1 MIQTLILFYLAFL
14 VNTQFNFGT
23 LKVIFV
29 GFVFIHYFL
38 IKRQSGIGRYSLIL
52 LSIYLIGTLG
62 SLIYMAF
69 YPAAY
74 ADMTNILL
82 RGRAFV
88 IEIFFAIALYLFL
101 KDKSIDYVLK
111 LLLIGVVANAV
122 VGSAQFLLEPFSRI
136 KMLFPE
142 PSAAGYYYL
151 FVFFI
156 LVEKFRQGWP
166 MVGSRYF
173 MVLGLAIGSK
183 AQYALLLAVGILHY
197 LSPRRLAIFL
207 SILITFTY
215 LFRSEIVSI
224 PAVKYNLHVAEIY
237 WDQGLSGLNSSNRVW
252 NTYSTRIGAIEGSLR
267 CIAEN
272 PLGIG
277 FGSFNSW
284 FQVHMKNSGLDN
296 PEINAVL
303 WGRAY
308 ASSKSNLLELFV
320 ATGVF
325 GMALYAYIGSHFF
338 RYRRVHSY
346 LFKSFVALTLASF
359 FIELSPMFTYITV
372 LWILLEKERQNA
384 IREHHG

>member
-1 MIQTLILFYLAFL
+1 MIETSILLYLSFL

-29 GFVFIHYFL
+29 GFVFLQYFL
-38 IKRQSGIGRYSLIL
+38 IQRQNTVGRYTLIL
-52 LSIYLIGTLG
+52 LFIYLVGTVS

-69 YPAAY
+69 DPHAY
-74 ADMTNILL
+74 ADMTNVLL

-88 IEIFFAIALYLFL
+88 IEIFFAIAMYLFL
-101 KDKSIDYVLK
+101 RDKSIEYVLQI
-111 LLLIGVVANAV
+111 LLIGVVANALI
-122 VGSAQFLLEPFSRI
+122 GTAQFILEPFERI

-156 LVEKFRQGWP
+156 LYEKFRHGWP

-183 AQYALLLAVGILHY
+183 AQYALLLAVAVLHY
-197 LSPRRLAIFL
+197 LSPRRLAVFL
-207 SILITFTY
+207 SILITVIY
-215 LFRSEIVSI
+215 LFRTEITSI
-224 PAVKYNLHVAEIY
+224 PAVKYNLHVAEVY
-237 WDQGLSGLNSSNRVW
+237 WNQGLAGLNSSNRVW

-296 PEINAVL
+296 PETNAVL

-325 GMALYAYIGSHFF
+325 GMALYAYIGSYFF
-338 RYRRVHSY
+338 RYRREHAY
-346 LFKSFVALTLASF
+346 LFKSFIVLTLASL
-359 FIELSPMFTYITV
+359 FIELSPMFTYLTV
-372 LWILLEKERQNA
+372 LWVLLEKERLKTMKEA
-384 IREHHG
+384 A